1 MNPEQQRIAIA
12 KACGWLQSRTC
23 HWGGWWYLKKGKRA
37 YQQTPP
43 DYCNDLNACAEAEK
57 VLTPLQFETFHW
69 ILWDLCKSPQ
79 VTEWTRAY
87 LSATAAQRAEAFL
100 KTIGKWTSNQPTE

>member
-43 DYCNDLNACAEAEK
+43 DYLNDLNAMHDAEIQLEAEDN
-57 VLTPLQFETFHW
+57 H
-69 ILWDLCKSPQ
+69 
-79 VTEWTRAY
+79 AY
-87 LSATAAQRAEAFL
+87 GCYCSELYEKYGNTVSLTAAQRAEAFL
-100 KTIGKWTSNQPTE
+100 RTLNLWKP